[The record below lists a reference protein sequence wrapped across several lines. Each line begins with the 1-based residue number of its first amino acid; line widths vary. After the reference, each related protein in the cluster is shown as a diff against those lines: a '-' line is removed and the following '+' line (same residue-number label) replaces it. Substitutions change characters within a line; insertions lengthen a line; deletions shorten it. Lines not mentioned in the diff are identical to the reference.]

1 MLKAVED
8 VSTTKKRLKIE
19 IPAEVIEGEIRSS
32 LEKLKIN
39 TRIPGF
45 RPGKAPLSIIER
57 RFGRKIEGDV
67 LDKLI
72 PIVYAEALNEAAI
85 TPLTVPVIEEVLDF
99 KRNEPV
105 SLTFTVEVI
114 PKIED
119 LKYEM
124 LKVKDLPV
132 TVTDSEIEDVFKRLK
147 EERVTYEPSE
157 GPVEMHDLIT
167 FDYSVVGEEAVQKDQ
182 VFKVGG
188 TMFPEDFSGKLLGR
202 GIGEEFTIET
212 EFPRE
217 HAMQMFAGKHLIFQ
231 ITLNDIKKMHL
242 PESDDEVA
250 KDMGYETPE
259 ALKTHLKED
268 IMRAKEAEVKKIQKA
283 EILRQLLESHE
294 FDLPETLIEQE
305 ISSLVVNAITQRGKS
320 ADNLNEQD
328 IEALKNEM
336 RSRAIRNVKTS
347 VLLDAIG
354 KKENVV
360 VADDEVKN
368 MIEFMSQRLSTS
380 PENVM
385 KLYVSKDGSLSGLRH
400 TIYEDKVLSRVL
412 SKASI
417 EKGE

>member
-1 MLKAVED
+1 
-8 VSTTKKRLKIE
+8 
-19 IPAEVIEGEIRSS
+19 
-32 LEKLKIN
+32 
-39 TRIPGF
+39 
-45 RPGKAPLSIIER
+45 
-57 RFGRKIEGDV
+57 
-67 LDKLI
+67 
-72 PIVYAEALNEAAI
+72 
-85 TPLTVPVIEEVLDF
+85 
-99 KRNEPV
+99 
-105 SLTFTVEVI
+105 
-114 PKIED
+114 
-119 LKYEM
+119 
-124 LKVKDLPV
+124 
-132 TVTDSEIEDVFKRLK
+132 
-147 EERVTYEPSE
+147 
-157 GPVEMHDLIT
+157 
-167 FDYSVVGEEAVQKDQ
+167 
-182 VFKVGG
+182 
-188 TMFPEDFSGKLLGR
+188 
-202 GIGEEFTIET
+202 
-212 EFPRE
+212 
-217 HAMQMFAGKHLIFQ
+217 MQMFAGKHLIFQ